1 MLGLVE
7 VQTVQ
12 VYVNNFKGVI
22 MKNIILKTF
31 ITPILFLMSIN
42 IYAWTMT
49 PDGSY
54 VGGNSYTM
62 TPDGF
67 KRINGRASF
76 S

>member
-1 MLGLVE
+1 
-7 VQTVQ
+7 
-12 VYVNNFKGVI
+12 